1 MHEDL
6 REKVKAAALEYL
18 AAAVA
23 DAPKRDYIPPSGK
36 KIGAE
41 ELSAMIDASL
51 DMWLTAGRFNDAFEE
66 AFAKKLG
73 AKFALSVNSGSSANL
88 LAMSALTSP
97 KLGKRAIKK
106 GDEVIT
112 VASGF
117 PTTVNPIFQNGLVP
131 VFVDCDPHTYN
142 IRTDKIEEA
151 LSEKTRAIFIA
162 HTLGRPFDIDAIREI
177 CSRNNLWLIE
187 DSCDA
192 LGAMHNG
199 KYAGT
204 IGDIGTFSFYP
215 RPPHHN
221 GRRRRCR
228 HERPHSPQI
237 LLSFRDWGRDC
248 WCKPGHDDTCKN
260 RFKLKRGNLP
270 DGYDHKYTYSH
281 IGYNLK
287 ITDWQAAIG
296 LQQLKKARR
305 ICREKNFKC
314 KVSIRGALG
323 ARKIH
328 YPADSRFRRQ
338 MLMVRLPDFH
348 KCRRPVH
355 KARAG

>member
-18 AAAVA
+18 AAAIA

-36 KIGAE
+36 KIGAD

-162 HTLGRPFDIDAIREI
+162 HTLGRPFDIDTIREI
-177 CSRNNLWLIE
+177 CSRKNLWLIE

-204 IGDIGTFSFYP
+204 IGNIGTFSFYP
-215 RPPHHN
+215 AHHITM
-221 GRRRRCR
+221 G
-228 HERPHSPQI
+228 EGGAVVTSDPI
-237 LLSFRDWGRDC
+237 L
-248 WCKPGHDDTCKN
+248 H
-260 RFKLKRGNLP
+260 
-270 DGYDHKYTYSH
+270 
-281 IGYNLK
+281 
-287 ITDWQAAIG
+287 
-296 LQQLKKARR
+296 
-305 ICREKNFKC
+305 
-314 KVSIRGALG
+314 
-323 ARKIH
+323 
-328 YPADSRFRRQ
+328 
-338 MLMVRLPDFH
+338 
-348 KCRRPVH
+348 
-355 KARAG
+355 